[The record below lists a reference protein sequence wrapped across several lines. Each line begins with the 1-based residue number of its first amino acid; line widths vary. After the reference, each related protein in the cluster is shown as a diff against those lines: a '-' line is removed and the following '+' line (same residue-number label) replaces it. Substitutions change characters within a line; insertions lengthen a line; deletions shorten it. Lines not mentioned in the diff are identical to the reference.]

1 MCWPFSRLRIFI
13 NSEAMYLDR
22 AAWIKT
28 LICSIKN
35 WPKKLGGEGV
45 WVRRW
50 GMGEDC
56 VYEFLVSSAYKTF
69 WQYIVSFFFF
79 KIPNLGHFS
88 NNR

>member
-1 MCWPFSRLRIFI
+1 
-13 NSEAMYLDR
+13 MYLDR

-28 LICSIKN
+28 LICSIKLA
-35 WPKKLGGEGV
+35 KKTWRGGV

-50 GMGEDC
+50 GRGEDC

-69 WQYIVSFFFF
+69 WQYVVSFFFF